1 MQRPIFSTLEAQ
13 NGLEF
18 CVLIR
23 WADGAE
29 RFVRHFAQRQTAE
42 RWIANESENW
52 LQQRLGQRDLP
63 HAPGAPTS
71 IASAAP
77 EREDRE
83 QTMLALAA

>member
-52 LQQRLGQRDLP
+52 LRQRFGQQDLP
-63 HAPGAPTS
+63 RALGAPTS

-77 EREDRE
+77 EPESRA
-83 QTMLALAA
+83 QMMLALAA